1 MKLTALF
8 TLVLG
13 TSLLFQLFYVL
24 PTIQNREVEST
35 KVHQEE
41 ITRNIARE
49 LDTDLMQTKDRL
61 TELSKRPE
69 FFNMDS
75 VAQQSAITTIAKGSS
90 RFDSLSVMDA
100 KGCFVSSTAH
110 NLSVFTT
117 KSYADRPY
125 FAVPFEQGETYF
137 ASPRFYPENDL
148 VGTSVSVPIE
158 SDAGER
164 VGVLMGGMRLNE
176 MIENVA
182 NYALDEGTIA
192 YLVDK
197 EGTVVAHSG
206 MDLFALEE
214 GPLSLD
220 RSDGFLVQAIMAGEK
235 GRSGE
240 HYHEGTPCYGTYAIL
255 APNGWGVV
263 VETPMDTILAGSSE
277 LTRQLLL
284 VNVTLFGIALA
295 VSLVFTQQ
303 ITAEQRRAEGAL
315 EQRVVQLALI
325 SDIGGK
331 IAAVLELDI
340 LLDRAARLV
349 QESFG
354 HHHVGLFTLDRE
366 REDVVMRAKA
376 GSYAAIFR
384 DHRLKLSE
392 GMVGWVARHGQ
403 TLLANDVSAESRH
416 INPLPDEKEMVTQ
429 SELSVPLRVGGEV
442 VGVLDVQSPQLNAF
456 GENDVMVMETL
467 ADQVA
472 VAIENARLF
481 EEVQQRV
488 AELDALRRTSLQLT
502 SSLALPAVL
511 DGITESAL
519 TLVGAADCHIYLYD
533 EANETFTFGAA
544 LWKDGRREAAVK
556 APRRAGLTAA
566 VVREGRSVVI
576 NDAPHH
582 PFYTT
587 PEAQKWNVQA
597 IAGIPLKQAGQVLGA
612 FTIAFVEPHTFSQ
625 AELRVLGLLADQAAV
640 AIENARLVEGLEAE
654 VAARTAEIVSEKEKS
669 ETILRNVGDAIT
681 MSDVEM
687 RLRYVNPAFTALT
700 GHTTQE
706 AIGQHIS
713 FLFGETM
720 SEQDRQS
727 LRLALAQENTWQGEV
742 SSQRKDGR
750 PYEAAIIIAP
760 VRDAKGRLTGY
771 VSSHRDISQSKELE
785 RARRQFMTNV
795 SHELRT
801 PMANIKLYTHF
812 ARKGLRPEKTGHY
825 LQVLEKQTERLEHLI
840 LDILEMTVLD
850 SGQAV
855 IAWEPV
861 SLPTVIRDSITRY
874 QSRAEQ
880 TSLSLAAAPVPPDLP
895 MVKGDQAR
903 LSQALG
909 ELVENAVIFTPA
921 GGQVT
926 VETGTVEAEGQR
938 WVTVAVRDTGPGIS
952 PEEQERIFDRF
963 YRGSLAESGHV
974 PGTGLGLSMVQ
985 EIVRAHGGRV
995 MVESQVDEGSTF
1007 RVWLPSEKK

>member
-1 MKLTALF
+1 MK
-8 TLVLG
+8 G
-13 TSLLFQLFYVL
+13 CLLHEVL
-24 PTIQNREVEST
+24 P
-35 KVHQEE
+35 EE
-41 ITRNIARE
+41 AADLILAVVRRAIETGKPQTLE
-49 LDTDLMQTKDRL
+49 YGLD
-61 TELSKRPE
+61 
-69 FFNMDS
+69 
-75 VAQQSAITTIAKGSS
+75 
-90 RFDSLSVMDA
+90 
-100 KGCFVSSTAH
+100 
-110 NLSVFTT
+110 
-117 KSYADRPY
+117 
-125 FAVPFEQGETYF
+125 
-137 ASPRFYPENDL
+137 
-148 VGTSVSVPIE
+148 VPIGRVWFE
-158 SDAGER
+158 GRAAPMRGTFGEPR
-164 VGVLMGGMRLNE
+164 M
-176 MIENVA
+176 
-182 NYALDEGTIA
+182 
-192 YLVDK
+192 
-197 EGTVVAHSG
+197 VV
-206 MDLFALEE
+206 
-214 GPLSLD
+214 
-220 RSDGFLVQAIMAGEK
+220 
-235 GRSGE
+235 
-240 HYHEGTPCYGTYAIL
+240 
-255 APNGWGVV
+255 W
-263 VETPMDTILAGSSE
+263 
-277 LTRQLLL
+277 
-284 VNVTLFGIALA
+284 
-295 VSLVFTQQ
+295 VSRD
-303 ITAEQRRAEGAL
+303 IIQRKRAEEAL
-315 EQRVVQLALI
+315 KQRATQLALI
-325 SDIGGK
+325 SDIGSK
-331 IAAVLELDI
+331 IAAVMDLDI

-366 REDVVMRAKA
+366 REEVVMRAKA

-403 TLLANDVSAESRH
+403 TLLANDVSAEPRH
-416 INPLPDEKEMVTQ
+416 INPFPDEEEMVTQ

-511 DGITESAL
+511 DGIAESAL

-533 EANETFTFGAA
+533 EASETFAFGAA

-566 VVREGRSVVI
+566 VVREGHSVVI

-597 IAGIPLKQAGQVLGA
+597 IAGFPLKQAGQVLGA

-625 AELRVLGLLADQAAV
+625 AELRVLGLLADQAAI

-654 VAARTAEIVSEKEKS
+654 VAVRTAEIIAEKEKS
-669 ETILRNVGDAIT
+669 ETILRNVGDAIA
-681 MSDVEM
+681 MVDLDM
-687 RLRYVNPAFTALT
+687 RIQYVNGAFTTLT
-700 GHTTQE
+700 GYTAEE
-706 AIGQHIS
+706 ALGQQIS
-713 FLFGETM
+713 SLMRGEM
-720 SEQDRQS
+720 SEMDRQS
-727 LRLALAQENTWQGEV
+727 MQLAWARSEPWRGEV
-742 SSQRKDGR
+742 GHRRKDGR
-750 PYEAAIIIAP
+750 TYDAALVTAP
-760 VRDAKGRLTGY
+760 MRDADGQLVGY
-771 VSSHRDISQSKELE
+771 VSSHRDISRRKELD
-785 RARRQFMTNV
+785 RARSRFMTNV

-801 PMANIKLYTHF
+801 PVANMKLYAQLLQMGH
-812 ARKGLRPEKTGHY
+812 RPEKTEHY
-825 LQVLEKQTERLEHLI
+825 IQVLVDQADRLAALVK
-840 LDILEMTVLD
+840 DMLEMTELD

-855 IAWEPV
+855 MAWEPV
-861 SLPTVIRDSITRY
+861 SLPTVIRDTITRY

-895 MVKGDQAR
+895 MVKGDQSR
-903 LSQALG
+903 LIQALG

-926 VETGTVEAEGQR
+926 VETGTVEAEEQR

-995 MVESQVDEGSTF
+995 TVESQVDEGSTF
-1007 RVWLPSEKK
+1007 RVWLPSEKKSKR